1 MKTNLFLSQEVQQYI
16 QDHLDANLSQIAFKK
31 SPFEH
36 IEMSDLLTQIE
47 SKKKSKDKLPTW
59 FKTDNILFPKKLSIE
74 QTSSEACAAYKASLV
89 SGDSLIDLTGGF
101 GIDCYYFSKSIK
113 QVLHCEMQQD
123 LSEIV
128 ALNYTALGVS
138 NINCHTGDSLVYLTE
153 HTQSWDYIYV
163 DPHRRNDAKEK
174 VFFLSDCAP
183 NVPEHL
189 DILFSRSNNI
199 LIKTS
204 PLLDI
209 QAGLGELR
217 NVKAIHIV
225 ALQNEVKE
233 LLWVLEK
240 GYTGSIDLVA
250 VNITKED
257 TQVFSTP
264 LEQESIS
271 TFREPLAYL
280 YEPNAAI
287 LKTGKFDAVSQYF
300 DLAKLH
306 PHSHLYTS
314 DNLVVFSGRSFK
326 IEQVL
331 PYNKQV
337 GKEYLTNLKANVTTR
352 NFPIKVEEIRKKWKM
367 KDGGD
372 SYLFFTTNIKNE
384 RIIIVCSKA

>member
-123 LSEIV
+123 LSETV
-128 ALNYTALGVS
+128 ALNFTALGVS
-138 NINCHTGDSLVYLTE
+138 NIDCHTGDSLAYLTE
-153 HTQSWDYIYV
+153 HPQSWDYIYV

-189 DILFSRSNNI
+189 DLLFSRSNNI

-314 DNLVVFSGRSFK
+314 DSLIVFSGRSFK

>member
-31 SPFEH
+31 SPFEY

-128 ALNYTALGVS
+128 TLNYTALGVS

-153 HTQSWDYIYV
+153 HPQSWDYIYV

-189 DILFSRSNNI
+189 DFLFSRSNNI

-233 LLWVLEK
+233 LLWILEK

-314 DNLVVFSGRSFK
+314 NSLIVFSGRSFK

-331 PYNKQV
+331 PYNKQI
-337 GKEYLTNLKANVTTR
+337 GKEYLLNLKANVTTR

-384 RIIIVCSKA
+384 RIIIVCNKA